1 MWTKEL
7 FHTDVYHLFAFF
19 VIYSILG
26 WVVESI
32 YMSLCNR
39 KLTNRGFTTS
49 PFCPIYG
56 FGGLGCYI
64 FLSPLAGNVVEL
76 YIAGAVCATVFEY
89 AVARLMQRLFGEVWW
104 DYNDKPFNY
113 QGIVCLESTVA
124 WGFYA
129 IGIVGFLNGFIMI
142 QVDRIPMDMGIR
154 IGKGI
159 MMVVMVDFIYH
170 LIVALGINMKEYRD
184 MIIDKYQAFKARW
197 Y

>member
-26 WVVESI
+26 WIVESI

-64 FLSPLAGNVVEL
+64 FLSPLGGNVVKL

-89 AVARLMQRLFGEVWW
+89 AVAKLMLHLFGEVWW
-104 DYNDKPFNY
+104 DYNDKLFNY

-124 WGFYA
+124 WGFYT
-129 IGIVGFLNGFIMI
+129 IGIVRFLNGFIML
-142 QVDRIPMDMGIR
+142 QVNKIPMDMGIR

-170 LIVALGINMKEYRD
+170 LILALGINMKEYRD
-184 MIIDKYQAFKARW
+184 RIIDKYQAFKARW